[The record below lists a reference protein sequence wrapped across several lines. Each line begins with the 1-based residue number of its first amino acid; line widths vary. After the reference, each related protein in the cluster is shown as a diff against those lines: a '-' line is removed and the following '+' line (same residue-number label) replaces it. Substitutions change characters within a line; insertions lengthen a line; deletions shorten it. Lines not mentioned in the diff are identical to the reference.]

1 MKLAH
6 LTGAQ
11 RRADVLIALQ
21 AGQGVVGSM
30 SIPVQAR
37 AGEPKEKHRNRGA
50 FLFGSPVVL
59 GTNFPLSEQSED

>member
-11 RRADVLIALQ
+11 RRADVLI
-21 AGQGVVGSM
+21 QGVVGSM

-37 AGEPKEKHRNRGA
+37 AGEPKEKHRNCGA
-50 FLFGSPVVL
+50 FVL
-59 GTNFPLSEQSED
+59 LLSLESDQ